1 LKKSENADLLI
12 QINLFNEWQ
21 QKDEDEALLNNGFD
35 LNNSQ
40 DLFNAI
46 CLKTQQTIEYHQKFV
61 EILQVLFLADEG
73 EGGTKL
79 DKEKLVKIWEKLVE
93 AAKNATNNLRKTC
106 EVVECETQTDEYQI
120 QSIPS
125 TAIIQESSLCTPPP
139 PPPFPSSLLP
149 SLKNHVL
156 SQANKDTQ
164 VPPPAPPP
172 PPPPPP
178 FFGGLSGSA
187 PPPPPPPPF
196 FIGSSGTDP
205 LSSPPPPSSYN
216 GSTGSKAPPPP
227 PPPLSCEFNKTNSSF
242 PAFMNPLAN
251 IPSPIFSLVPKTSK
265 AVKNLNWQK
274 LPDSAMSKKK

>member
-1 LKKSENADLLI
+1 MEELKKTENADLLI

-46 CLKTQQTIEYHQKFV
+46 CLKTQQSIEYHQKFV

-73 EGGTKL
+73 DGGIKMNKEKL
-79 DKEKLVKIWEKLVE
+79 DKVWEKLVE
-93 AAKNATNNLRKTC
+93 ASKNATTNLKN
-106 EVVECETQTDEYQI
+106 EVVESETQTDEYQI
-120 QSIPS
+120 QSNSSP
-125 TAIIQESSLCTPPP
+125 AIIQELHLCPPP
-139 PPPFPSSLLP
+139 PPPFPASLLP
-149 SLKNHVL
+149 TLKIHVL
-156 SQANKDTQ
+156 SPENKENQ

-172 PPPPPP
+172 PTPP

-196 FIGSSGTDP
+196 FSGSSGAGP
-205 LSSPPPPSSYN
+205 LSPPSPPP
-216 GSTGSKAPPPP
+216 
-227 PPPLSCEFNKTNSSF
+227 SCEFNKTNSSF
-242 PAFMNPLAN
+242 PTFMNPLVN

-274 LPDSAMSKKK
+274 LPDSAMSKKKKHFYFKIEVNI